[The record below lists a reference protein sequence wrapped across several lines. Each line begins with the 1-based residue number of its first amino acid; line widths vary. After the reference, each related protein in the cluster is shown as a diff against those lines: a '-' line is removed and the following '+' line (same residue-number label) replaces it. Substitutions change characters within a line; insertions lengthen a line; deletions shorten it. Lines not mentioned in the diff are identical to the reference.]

1 MSFAGCGRD
10 DFFCAAEGGI
20 VAAASI
26 FTVIVVILKKIRLSF
41 TIESADDNF
50 ELEEDNGDISVSI
63 DEDDSSEEGAAAV

>member
-1 MSFAGCGRD
+1 MKKTLAII
-10 DFFCAAEGGI
+10 GGI

-63 DEDDSSEEGAAAV
+63 DEDDSSEEEAAAV

>member
-1 MSFAGCGRD
+1 MKKTLAII
-10 DFFCAAEGGI
+10 GGI

-63 DEDDSSEEGAAAV
+63 DEDDSSEEEAAV

>member
-1 MSFAGCGRD
+1 MKKTLAVI
-10 DFFCAAEGGI
+10 GGI

-63 DEDDSSEEGAAAV
+63 DEDDSSEEEAAAV